1 METYQPITPEI
12 IEKLKAITGPSYV
25 KTDKDILV
33 QYQTDYETDPRR
45 FHLPEAAVIPANAEE
60 ISQIVKLAN
69 EYHFPITVRSGG
81 TSLADGAIPVCGGLV
96 LCMERLN
103 KIIELNEEGMYMTVE
118 AGVRTVDLQKEAKA
132 HGLLYAG
139 DPSSAESCMI
149 GANLATNA
157 GGLKAVRYGVTRH
170 QVYCLEM
177 VTPTGDIVECGRIL
191 KKCSTGYDL
200 EQLIIGSE
208 GTLGII
214 TKVTVKLIPLP
225 PYRFDVLAVY
235 TDPRKALYM
244 VPKLLKAGIDPTSVE
259 YMDNSYVRDTADYCH
274 YSDMP
279 HYEDGIYVIIT
290 VETFREDELDSK
302 MESVCTI
309 CEESG
314 AVDVLEADER
324 IWNMRRNVQTS
335 CEMVSKVFLTDDVV
349 VPVHKIA
356 STIEK
361 IMEIGEDYPFQVKIN
376 AHIGDGN
383 LHIVLCKMDM
393 SDEEWETSVEKF
405 HQQVYAY
412 AYSVGGRLA
421 GEHGIGAKKLKYME
435 EFTPKGELAIMKT
448 IKRAMDP
455 NNILNPGKLI
465 DA

>member
-1 METYQPITPEI
+1 MQSFQPITPEI
-12 IEKLKAITGPSYV
+12 VEKLKAITGPSYV
-25 KTDKDILV
+25 KTDKDLLV

-45 FHLPEAAVIPANAEE
+45 FHMPEAAVLPANAEE

-96 LCMERLN
+96 LCMDRLN

-118 AGVRTVDLQKEAKA
+118 AGVRTIDLQKEAKA

-191 KKCSTGYDL
+191 KKCTTGYDL

-214 TKVTVKLIPLP
+214 TKVTVKLVPLP

-274 YSDMP
+274 YTDMP
-279 HYEDGIYVIIT
+279 HYDDGIYVIIT

-302 MESVCTI
+302 METVCTI

-335 CEMVSKVFLTDDVV
+335 CEMVSKVFLTDDIV

-356 STIEK
+356 PTIEE
-361 IMEIGEDYPFQVKIN
+361 IMEIGKDFPFQVKIN

-383 LHIVLCKMDM
+383 LHIVLLKLDM
-393 SDEEWETSVEKF
+393 SDEEWEKSVDAF
-405 HQQVYAY
+405 HERVYAY

-435 EFTPKGELAIMKT
+435 EFTPSGELKVMKT

-455 NNILNPGKLI
+455 NGILNPGKLL